1 MIFPCF
7 MLKFQTSHQKSSFFI
22 DESHLNPMKTIIFRC
37 EKKPKSGPPG
47 PPPTAPGLPQ
57 RLAALFPGGGPK
69 LRLMGIPR
77 GHAHVPPEALAVAV
91 WLWRCGGTFWVETWN
106 QDFWGLIF
114 SDVQFDS
121 LGWFIQVTLELI
133 DVDLKGFQAD
143 FKEHPPESPWLD
155 FLQSWIQVVI
165 LLYFHIAIGN
175 GPLMD
180 GLAI

>member
-1 MIFPCF
+1 
-7 MLKFQTSHQKSSFFI
+7 
-22 DESHLNPMKTIIFRC
+22 
-37 EKKPKSGPPG
+37 
-47 PPPTAPGLPQ
+47 
-57 RLAALFPGGGPK
+57 
-69 LRLMGIPR
+69 
-77 GHAHVPPEALAVAV
+77 
-91 WLWRCGGTFWVETWN
+91 
-106 QDFWGLIF
+106 
-114 SDVQFDS
+114 
-121 LGWFIQVTLELI
+121 VTLELI